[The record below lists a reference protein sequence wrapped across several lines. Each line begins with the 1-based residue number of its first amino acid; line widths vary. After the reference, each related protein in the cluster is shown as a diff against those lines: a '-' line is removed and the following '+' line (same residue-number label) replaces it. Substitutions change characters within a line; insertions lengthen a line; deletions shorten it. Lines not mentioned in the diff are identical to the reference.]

1 MTTCHQVIEDPVTLS
16 YLIRT
21 KVIMS
26 CILAS
31 RFKEYAF
38 CRLRKAQ
45 QFVHVVDEEVTA
57 YIRFITQ
64 KAGMFT
70 SFEGVPSAH

>member
-1 MTTCHQVIEDPVTLS
+1 
-16 YLIRT
+16 
-21 KVIMS
+21 MS

-38 CRLRKAQ
+38 CGLLKAQ
-45 QFVHVVDEEVTA
+45 QFVHIVDEEVTA
-57 YIRFITQ
+57 YIHFITQ
-64 KAGMFT
+64 KVGMYT

>member
-1 MTTCHQVIEDPVTLS
+1 MTTCHQLIEDPVTLS

-21 KVIMS
+21 EVIMS
-26 CILAS
+26 CISAS

-45 QFVHVVDEEVTA
+45 QFVHVVDEEVTGC
-57 YIRFITQ
+57 IRFMTQ
-64 KAGMFT
+64 KAGM
-70 SFEGVPSAH
+70 